1 MTDTVP
7 TCQDYFKKLNP
18 GQAQQKLDF
27 RIFLFMYPQEWGIYP
42 KKVVRKA
49 KIAKPSD

>member
-7 TCQDYFKKLNP
+7 TCQGYFKKLNP
-18 GQAQQKLDF
+18 GQAPQKIDF
-27 RIFLFMYPQEWGIYP
+27 CIFLFMCPQEWGIYP

-49 KIAKPSD
+49 KIAKSSD